1 MTCLLLTRFLAMG
14 ILMGFCRS
22 RRRFQKVPGIAML
35 LCRPPPE
42 PEDGWE
48 LWGQD
53 AAHEDKLGWW
63 GCWLGGCAWMPES
76 PLAQLDLRAPHRPLG
91 VNLVR
96 PPAIS
101 DSMNSSSDESIAL
114 CLGPQV
120 VQRRQSRPGIS
131 FRTPIQ
137 SPSKLPDVPNPELQ
151 LDPELRLFASDLG
164 IASAFDRDLQ
174 LALLDQ
180 QEAALQKT
188 EPFDPDDPKGK
199 RLATNQRLTVVPPGC
214 SAAGSPT
221 PAPVRVLGAPR
232 AASPPAPASWELPL
246 GRIPGLTLGGA
257 VTISASV

>member
-1 MTCLLLTRFLAMG
+1 MG

-120 VQRRQSRPGIS
+120 VQRRQSRPEICS
-131 FRTPIQ
+131 SPFWINRKLHFRKQNLLILTIPRE
-137 SPSKLPDVPNPELQ
+137 SVWLPT
-151 LDPELRLFASDLG
+151 SD
-164 IASAFDRDLQ
+164 
-174 LALLDQ
+174 
-180 QEAALQKT
+180 
-188 EPFDPDDPKGK
+188 
-199 RLATNQRLTVVPPGC
+199 
-214 SAAGSPT
+214 
-221 PAPVRVLGAPR
+221 
-232 AASPPAPASWELPL
+232 
-246 GRIPGLTLGGA
+246 
-257 VTISASV
+257 